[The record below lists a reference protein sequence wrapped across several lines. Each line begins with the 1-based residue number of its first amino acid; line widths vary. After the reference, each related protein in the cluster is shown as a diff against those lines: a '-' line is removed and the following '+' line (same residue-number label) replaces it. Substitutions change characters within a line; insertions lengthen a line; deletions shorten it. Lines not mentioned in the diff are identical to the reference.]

1 VSLTGCATF
10 ARTFNNNEF
19 AFEAGTRVAVG
30 RILTNNPTWVQPTF
44 DITKDALTAIKGNE
58 VVTLG
63 ELEGYVVNKIP
74 FSKLTPEERDLVM
87 LLVSA
92 IKEEITAQLA
102 DKGVS
107 DPDGVLLVAAKV
119 LSWVN
124 QTAAVRL

>member
-1 VSLTGCATF
+1 
-10 ARTFNNNEF
+10 
-19 AFEAGTRVAVG
+19 
-30 RILTNNPTWVQPTF
+30 
-44 DITKDALTAIKGNE
+44 
-58 VVTLG
+58 
-63 ELEGYVVNKIP
+63 
-74 FSKLTPEERDLVM
+74 M